1 MGKMG
6 GKFKQKVK
14 KEIIVIERVCVVS
27 ERWIIVRKTALHPR
41 ITGSPEKFHI
51 FDVNLHF
58 PKKETCPSGLR
69 SKPGK
74 FVYGKPYRE
83 FESLSLRK

>member
-41 ITGSPEKFHI
+41 ITGRLKSFT
-51 FDVNLHF
+51 FLM
-58 PKKETCPSGLR
+58 
-69 SKPGK
+69 
-74 FVYGKPYRE
+74 
-83 FESLSLRK
+83 